1 MTNDH
6 ERRTWFAEMAVAIA
20 LIGWRLAAG
29 SPGTWWKDWIIVVS
43 AFWIFTRL
51 KAGVRAQPVVGALVM
66 AYLLGIYL
74 LGQAPLA
81 LFVFGI
87 RP

>member
-1 MTNDH
+1 MTSER
-6 ERRTWFAEMAVAIA
+6 ERRITILEVAVASA
-20 LIGWRLAAG
+20 LIVWRLAAG
-29 SPGTWWKDWIIVVS
+29 SPVDWWKDWILIVA
-43 AFWIFTRL
+43 AFWIFARI
-51 KAGVRAQPVVGALVM
+51 KPGSRAQPVAAALVM

-74 LGQAPLA
+74 LGQAPMA

>member
-1 MTNDH
+1 MTKKMIG
-6 ERRTWFAEMAVAIA
+6 EVAIA
-20 LIGWRLAAG
+20 GALMVWRLAAG
-29 SPGTWWKDWIIVVS
+29 SPATWWKDWILVVA

-51 KAGVRAQPVVGALVM
+51 KPGAKSQPVAAALVM

-87 RP
+87 RS

>member
-1 MTNDH
+1 MTMDR
-6 ERRTWFAEMAVAIA
+6 ERRITIGEIVFASA
-20 LIGWRLAAG
+20 LIVWRLSAG
-29 SPGTWWKDWIIVVS
+29 SPGTWWKDWILIVA
-43 AFWIFTRL
+43 AFWIFARI
-51 KAGVRAQPVVGALVM
+51 KRGSRAEPVAAALVM
-66 AYLLGIYL
+66 AWLLGVYL

>member
-1 MTNDH
+1 MMIDREKRITIG
-6 ERRTWFAEMAVAIA
+6 EVFVASA
-20 LIGWRLAAG
+20 LIVWRLAAG
-29 SPGTWWKDWIIVVS
+29 SPGTWWKDWILVVA
-43 AFWIFTRL
+43 AFWIFARIRP
-51 KAGVRAQPVVGALVM
+51 GSRAQPVASALVM

-74 LGQAPLA
+74 LGQAPMA